1 MKQQSG
7 MLLLEVL
14 LAMAIFATAI
24 IALLNSMQWQL
35 SALETLK
42 QGTLALWVAD
52 NVLVTSTYGQLAA
65 KEGASSQLNETFS
78 WQLVEGKKSS
88 SPLLQKEARVITSDG
103 RTLSLYAWSSDSK
116 KTEAKHE

>member
-35 SALETLK
+35 SALETFK
-42 QGTLALWVAD
+42 TGNASALGCRQRTRD
-52 NVLVTSTYGQLAA
+52 LDLRTTRRQRGSL
-65 KEGASSQLNETFS
+65 FS
-78 WQLVEGKKSS
+78 IK
-88 SPLLQKEARVITSDG
+88 
-103 RTLSLYAWSSDSK
+103 
-116 KTEAKHE
+116 